1 MTKQQ
6 RIIEYFIKNPSA
18 DVKKAAEKF
27 DAAVTTIY
35 SLRKRA
41 RLQTQTPVKILTVS
55 EESKASDVQV
65 GGDHYKS
72 LAVEP
77 WDVVD
82 TWSYEQRV
90 GFYRGNAIKYLMRMG
105 SKDETT
111 TEAAK
116 GMHYMQKLTEVL
128 QEGDR
133 G

>member
-1 MTKQQ
+1 
-6 RIIEYFIKNPSA
+6 
-18 DVKKAAEKF
+18 
-27 DAAVTTIY
+27 
-35 SLRKRA
+35 
-41 RLQTQTPVKILTVS
+41 VS

-105 SKDETT
+105 RKDETPV
-111 TEAAK
+111 EAAK
-116 GMHYMQKLTEVL
+116 GLHYMQKLIEVL
-128 QEGDR
+128 REDGH